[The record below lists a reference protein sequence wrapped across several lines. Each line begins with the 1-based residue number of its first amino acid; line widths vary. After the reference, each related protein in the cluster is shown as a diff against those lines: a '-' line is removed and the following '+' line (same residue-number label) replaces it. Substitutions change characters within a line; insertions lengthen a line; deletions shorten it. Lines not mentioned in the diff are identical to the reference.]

1 MSDNIFNSSS
11 EPDILTGAM
20 LVELNLKQFG
30 LTRKLGIKATLSI
43 ADDHGNKVSF
53 TGGVSPTTKAS
64 KWIIPKHLYDPI
76 QKYQSETRRIHNDY
90 TCGMRWTT
98 NMDIMSTRMYSGGGH
113 GMKPYAEFIEDRKFG
128 LESLK
133 HDFAHNIYPQAVI
146 TAKNDLGSLY
156 HESDYPS
163 NDEVYNLISMQVN
176 VTPIAKGSDF
186 RCSLDPKV
194 QEDMAIEHDKRLLEV
209 QKDSVMKLIAGLS
222 EKVQHIHDSIEN
234 DRVLHDK
241 TLADLYKHAIN
252 LPAIDFT
259 SDDTLSDIASQVAMS
274 LMDQGNLDKES
285 LKDEAVRE
293 RTKQE
298 ADDLARK
305 LDAYADVKQ
314 QEAT

>member
-1 MSDNIFNSSS
+1 MSDNLFNPTSD
-11 EPDILTGAM
+11 PQILTGAM
-20 LVELNLKQFG
+20 LVELNLRQFG
-30 LTRKLGIKATLSI
+30 LTRKLGMTETKSI
-43 ADDHGNKVSF
+43 ADDHNSKIYF
-53 TGGVSPTTKAS
+53 TGGHSPTTKAS

-76 QKYQSETRRIHNDY
+76 QKYQSETRRIHNEY

-113 GMKPYAEFIEDRKFG
+113 GMQPYATFIEDRKMG

-133 HDFAHNIYPQAVI
+133 HEFAYTIYPQAVI
-146 TAKNDLGSLY
+146 TAKNDLGDLY
-156 HESDYPS
+156 EDSDYPS
-163 NDEVYNLISMQVN
+163 KDEVYQTISMTVN

-194 QEDMAIEHDKRLLEV
+194 QEEMAQEHDKRLLEV
-209 QKDSVMKLIAGLS
+209 QKSSVMRLIAGLS
-222 EKVQHIHDSIEN
+222 EKVQHIHDSIDN
-234 DRVLHDK
+234 DKVLHDK

-274 LMDQGNLDKES
+274 LMDQGNLDKDS
-285 LKDEAVRE
+285 LKDEAVRQ

-298 ADDLARK
+298 ADELAKK

>member
-30 LTRKLGIKATLSI
+30 LTRKLGIKATQSI

-113 GMKPYAEFIEDRKFG
+113 SMVPYAEFIEDRKMG

-133 HDFAHNIYPQAVI
+133 HDFAYNIYPQAVI

-176 VTPIAKGSDF
+176 VTPIAKGSAF

-194 QEDMAIEHDKRLLEV
+194 QEDMAVEHDKRLLEV

>member
-1 MSDNIFNSSS
+1 MSDNIFNSTP

-30 LTRKLGIKATLSI
+30 LTRKLGISATQSI
-43 ADDHGNKVSF
+43 ADDHGSKVSF
-53 TGGVSPTTKAS
+53 TGGMSPTTKAS
-64 KWIIPKHLYDPI
+64 KWIIPKHLYDSI
-76 QKYQSETRRIHNDY
+76 QRYQSETRRIHNDY

-98 NMDIMSTRMYSGGGH
+98 NMDIMSTTMYSGGGH
-113 GMKPYAEFIEDRKFG
+113 GMVPYAEFIEDRKMG

-133 HDFAHNIYPQAVI
+133 HDFAYNIYPQAVI

-156 HESDYPS
+156 QVSDYPS

-176 VTPIAKGSDF
+176 ITPIAKGSDF
-186 RCSLDPKV
+186 RCSLDPVV
-194 QEDMAIEHDKRLLEV
+194 QQQMEQEHDKRLLEV

-222 EKVQHIHDSIEN
+222 EKVQHVHDSIEN
-234 DRVLHDK
+234 DKVLHDK

>member
-1 MSDNIFNSSS
+1 MSDNLFNPTS
-11 EPDILTGAM
+11 EPQILTGAM
-20 LVELNLKQFG
+20 LVELNLRQFG
-30 LTRKLGIKATLSI
+30 LTRKLGMTETKSI
-43 ADDHGNKVSF
+43 ADDHNSKIYF
-53 TGGVSPTTKAS
+53 TGGHSPTTKAS

-113 GMKPYAEFIEDRKFG
+113 SMVPYAEFIEDRKMG

-133 HDFAHNIYPQAVI
+133 HDFAYNIYPQAVI
-146 TAKNDLGSLY
+146 TAKNDLGDLY
-156 HESDYPS
+156 EESDYPS
-163 NDEVYNLISMQVN
+163 QDEVYQTISMTVN

-194 QEDMAIEHDKRLLEV
+194 QEEMANEHDKRLLEV

-222 EKVQHIHDSIEN
+222 EKVQHIHDSIDN
-234 DRVLHDK
+234 DKVIHDK
-241 TLADLYKHAIN
+241 TLSDLYKHAIN

-274 LMDQGNLDKES
+274 LMDQGNLDKDS
-285 LKDEAVRE
+285 LKDEAVRQ

-298 ADDLARK
+298 ADELAKK